1 MNPDEI
7 FALSLAGMVFA
18 LVAMWIRQRGGRA
31 AGKSREQG
39 LLDDR
44 KIQLLSEENER
55 LAGQIG
61 RLQERLSVVE
71 RIVTDPAERT
81 ARAIEALREVQE
93 VR

>member
-31 AGKSREQG
+31 AGKPREQG

>member
-1 MNPDEI
+1 MNPDQV
-7 FALSLAGMVFA
+7 FALSIAGMVFV
-18 LVAMWIRQRGGRA
+18 LLSMWIRRVGGRTS
-31 AGKSREQG
+31 GKSREQT
-39 LLDDR
+39 LLADR
-44 KIQLLSEENER
+44 KVQLLSDENER

>member
-1 MNPDEI
+1 MNPDQV
-7 FALSLAGMVFA
+7 FAIIIAGMIFGV
-18 LVAMWIRQRGGRA
+18 VSMWIRRCGGRSS
-31 AGKSREQG
+31 GKSREQA
-39 LLDDR
+39 LLADR
-44 KIQLLSEENER
+44 KVELLSAENER
-55 LAGQIG
+55 LSGQID